1 MKALYSL
8 ILASG
13 TKEAL
18 FAALWLALN
27 EEPGTFADVDFASL
41 RTTASRFGVAL
52 SESQIRKRVKELEKL
67 DVLAVVPRRERGR
80 FDLLVYQPAPNRF
93 NVDAT
98 APKPEPATPLFD
110 AAFGVGVESF
120 AKPTVATKPTV
131 PVFAAVSE
139 TETETAP
146 ETVATAQT
154 TPSKAERA
162 DALLARTRFADA
174 LRRAVYPSD
183 YNTIHCQTRLYRG
196 EPLDGLSVGEVDL
209 IDWRVGEFVVESRKI
224 VGEYVDRSIAGE
236 YRGRRDVYEAEM
248 NAALLAFAKTRAAA
262 IAPEPVEAVDA
273 TKAVESIRDRSRS
286 AESASREPVAAP
298 LEEINIKNKTINKPA
313 KDFETLGEDVGDQR
327 GRNRVRAIPER
338 PAAPR
343 DGSRAVAVAPSVAG
357 VRELVDFE
365 SPKVAAFRRLV
376 ARNVWERTIHPDL
389 IDRIVALAVLRV
401 GGTDAKAVESMI
413 RDAKAEVALW
423 NRTDGRRGQPQIW
436 RAITPEVKRLYEN
449 AGWIWS
455 PTRFATEPRPEPRRA
470 AETVEA

>member
-18 FAALWLALN
+18 FAALWLALD

-41 RTTASRFGVAL
+41 RTTAARFGVAL

-67 DVLAVVPRRERGR
+67 DVLAVAPRRERGR

-110 AAFGVGVESF
+110 AAFGKGVKSFVGDGAAPDPRYRANSVS
-120 AKPTVATKPTV
+120 A
-131 PVFAAVSE
+131 PVGRDALAQLRADADSAAVAE
-139 TETETAP
+139 TETRT
-146 ETVATAQT
+146 ETVATSQT
-154 TPSKAERA
+154 APSKAERA

-183 YNTIHCQTRLYRG
+183 YDAIHCQTRLYRG
-196 EPLDGLSVGEVDL
+196 ETLDGLTVGEVDL
-209 IDWRVGEFVVESRKI
+209 IDWRVGEFVVQSRKI

-236 YRGRRDVYEAEM
+236 YRGRRDVCEAEM
-248 NAALLAFAKTRAAA
+248 NAALLAFAETRAAA

-286 AESASREPVAAP
+286 AESESREPVAAP

-313 KDFETLGEDVGDQR
+313 KTLEAKTQAG
-327 GRNRVRAIPER
+327 PEAR
-338 PAAPR
+338 
-343 DGSRAVAVAPSVAG
+343 SVAD

-449 AGWIWS
+449 AGWVWT
-455 PTRFATEPRPEPRRA
+455 PTRFATEPRPEPRRV
-470 AETVEA
+470 AEAVEA